1 MKPQEV
7 NRKIPWQCGKDTYW
21 LCNYYI
27 PDNYRNV
34 CENQLSRNA
43 GDQCQIRYAD
53 RPTLR
58 GCEYRTNS
66 NFSIVEYSCIPS
78 DHLVEDLPRLD
89 ICSTDLAEIIPFSR
103 AILHSPSY
111 PHPYGQYLSCKK
123 QLQLPRES
131 RLRMFMLEKSMEY
144 YHQLNIR
151 LLKSEPFSSR
161 TLAKNEFLDKNLT
174 ELQDNEIV
182 EIELKTNHLG
192 GGAFLLYFQGK
203 KEKKQTVVIVEMI
216 DDDLF

>member
-78 DHLVEDLPRLD
+78 DRLVEDLPRLD

-203 KEKKQTVVIVEMI
+203 EDESEQLSLSK
-216 DDDLF
+216 